1 MNVIPKRDGF
11 VEVPDDQHPTAQPEP
26 PAPQPEPID
35 QGETWPVRVKLLHK
49 PVRNMRNE
57 PVNELVFR
65 EPTAGD
71 INRYGNPCR
80 IGIDGEV
87 IFDEQKMMRVIAAL
101 SGILIPNLE
110 AMDPRDWNSCAYR
123 LRSFF
128 LPEVAAW

>member
-1 MNVIPKRDGF
+1 MNEQPRREGF
-11 VEVPDDQHPTAQPEP
+11 IEVPDAERAAQPAPLAPP
-26 PAPQPEPID
+26 PAPVDLVDE
-35 QGETWPVRVKLLHK
+35 WPVRVKLLHK
-49 PVRNMRNE
+49 QVRNNRNE
-57 PVNELVFR
+57 PVDELVFR

-87 IFDEQKMMRVIAAL
+87 LFDEQKMFRVIAAL
-101 SGILIPNLE
+101 SGILLPNLE
-110 AMDPRDWNSCAYR
+110 QMDPRDWNSCAYR

>member
-1 MNVIPKRDGF
+1 MNEQPRREGF
-11 VEVPDDQHPTAQPEP
+11 IEVPDAERAAQPAP
-26 PAPQPEPID
+26 PAPPPAPVDRADE
-35 QGETWPVRVKLLHK
+35 WPVRVKLLHK
-49 PVRNMRNE
+49 QVRNNRNE
-57 PVNELVFR
+57 PVDELVFR

-87 IFDEQKMMRVIAAL
+87 LFDEQKMFRVIAAL
-101 SGILIPNLE
+101 SGILLPTLE
-110 AMDPRDWNSCAYR
+110 QMDPRDWNSCAYR

>member
-1 MNVIPKRDGF
+1 MNEQPRREGF
-11 VEVPDDQHPTAQPEP
+11 IEVPDAERAAQPAP
-26 PAPQPEPID
+26 PAPPPAPVDRVDE
-35 QGETWPVRVKLLHK
+35 WPVRVKLLHK
-49 PVRNMRNE
+49 QVRNNRNE
-57 PVNELVFR
+57 PVDELVFR

-87 IFDEQKMMRVIAAL
+87 LFDEQKMFRVIAAL
-101 SGILIPNLE
+101 SGILLPNLE
-110 AMDPRDWNSCAYR
+110 QMDPRDWNSCAYR

>member
-1 MNVIPKRDGF
+1 MNEQPRREGF
-11 VEVPDDQHPTAQPEP
+11 IEVPDAEPPVVQPAP
-26 PAPQPEPID
+26 PAPPPMQVDE
-35 QGETWPVRVKLLHK
+35 WPVRVKLLHK
-49 PVRNMRNE
+49 QVRNNRNE
-57 PVNELVFR
+57 PVDELVFR

-87 IFDEQKMMRVIAAL
+87 LFDEQKMFRVIAAL
-101 SGILIPNLE
+101 SGILLPNLE
-110 AMDPRDWNSCAYR
+110 MMDPRDWNSCAYR